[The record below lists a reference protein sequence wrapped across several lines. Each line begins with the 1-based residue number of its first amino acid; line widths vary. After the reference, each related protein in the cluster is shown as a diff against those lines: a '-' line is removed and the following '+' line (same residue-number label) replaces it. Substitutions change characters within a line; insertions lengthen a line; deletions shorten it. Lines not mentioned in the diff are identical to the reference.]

1 MIFGGAFLIGIGEW
15 KNDPKKE
22 EVGGVSP
29 YARPI
34 DSELSFN

>member
-22 EVGGVSP
+22 EEGRS
-29 YARPI
+29 RW
-34 DSELSFN
+34 SFALREAN